1 MSMKRNKWSIVTTV
15 ILMILLLV
23 GLSVMLYPTISDW
36 WNDRVQTKV
45 ISTYQ
50 EVVAQMDDSEKEEI
64 LAAAHAYNE
73 ALYSLFAPLSDYA
86 EIEGYEETLDI
97 SGTGVMGYI
106 TIDKINVVLPIYH
119 GTSAEVLNIAVGH
132 MQGSSLPVGGEN
144 THAVISAH
152 RGLPSARLFT
162 DLDELVE
169 GDTFTITVLDEVYT
183 YEVET
188 IYIVLPDEVDKLAI
202 VSGEDYVTLMTCTP
216 YGINTHRLLVCAHR
230 IDTVYPNTV
239 KISAE
244 AVQID
249 DLSVVPFVAVPLFLL
264 LILKWIFDARRKRP
278 NTEKIAE
285 EIIGEFHEDK
295 EGDGS

>member
-73 ALYSLFAPLSDYA
+73 ALYSLSAPLSDYA

-216 YGINTHRLLVCAHR
+216 YGINTYRLLVCAHR

-264 LILKWIFDARRKRP
+264 LILKWISDARRKRP